1 MALQQHRDR
10 PEFSLRVGVKE
21 FTKYE
26 NNLLLPF
33 FKSTF
38 NQSLEKITLIDIY
51 FFGDI
56 YIF

>member
-26 NNLLLPF
+26 NNLLL
-33 FKSTF
+33 STF

-51 FFGDI
+51 IFGDI
-56 YIF
+56 